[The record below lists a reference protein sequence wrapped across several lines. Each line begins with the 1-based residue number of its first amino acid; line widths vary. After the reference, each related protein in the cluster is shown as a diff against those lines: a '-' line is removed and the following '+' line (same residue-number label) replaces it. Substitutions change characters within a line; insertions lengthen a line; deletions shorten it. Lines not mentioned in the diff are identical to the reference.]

1 MSSGSSG
8 SLNRRHLVGAAGAA
22 GVALVTSGIGDAAPS
37 AMQVAT
43 PGGTPEGTP
52 AATPE
57 TGLGEIIV
65 AASGLEN
72 PRGFAWGP
80 DGEFYVA
87 LAGSGGTQ
95 ITTSTDASPEDQV
108 LGPTLTGTTAS
119 VVQIIDGG
127 GVPIVTGLPS
137 TQDPY
142 GDVQGPVDVAM
153 LDGELYILQDATGG
167 YEAVGPDFPNG
178 LYARNPDGSVRLV
191 SDLSAYVAA
200 DPASNLYHVLELG
213 EPFAMVP
220 WNGGFLI
227 VDANQGLLLRVE
239 TSGKVGVLADIS
251 EGHPVPTAIS
261 LAPDGGVYVGFLT
274 ASPHLDGTSKVIKVE
289 PDGTVSDFWTG
300 LTTVTGLAVTP
311 DGTLYALEMATG
323 NQTTE
328 PNIRPNTG
336 RLVRQTGPASL
347 DVVVDGMDFPI
358 SMALGPDN
366 GLYVSLPAIATDGE
380 LGGIVRIDPTLAGP
394 VTMPAGLFAGSARAA
409 PGDASG
415 TPQSSP
421 AASPEAAS
429 ATTEAT
435 PATGAA
441 TTGDA
446 SVASDKQGIASLAVQ
461 IQGNAFSPAQL
472 QIGAGA
478 IVAWTNL
485 DRVPHSV
492 TATDGSF
499 DSGTLDPGEA
509 WVHGFDTAGTF
520 AYTSSTDPT
529 MQATVV
535 VTP

>member
-1 MSSGSSG
+1 MSSETSG
-8 SLNRRHLVGAAGAA
+8 SLSRRNLVGAAGAA
-22 GVALVTSGIGDAAPS
+22 VIAAGIGDATLS
-37 AMQVAT
+37 ATQDAMPEGT
-43 PGGTPEGTP
+43 PGGTPETAP
-52 AATPE
+52 A

-65 AASGLEN
+65 AATGLAN

-87 LAGSGGTQ
+87 LAGSGGTK

-119 VVQIIDGG
+119 VVQIIDGCG
-127 GVPIVTGLPS
+127 TPVATGLPS

-142 GDVQGPVDVAM
+142 GDVQGPVAVAM

-178 LYARNPDGSVRLV
+178 LYARTPNGGVRLV
-191 SDLSAYVAA
+191 SDLSTYVAA

-220 WNGGFLI
+220 WNGGFLVI
-227 VDANQGLLLRVE
+227 DANQGLLLRVE
-239 TSGKVGVLADIS
+239 TSGTVGVLADIS
-251 EGHPVPTAIS
+251 EGHPVPTAIA

-274 ASPHLDGTSKVIKVE
+274 SSPHIDGTAKVIKVE

-311 DGTLYALEMATG
+311 DGTLFALEMATG

-328 PNIRPNTG
+328 PNILPNTG

-347 DVVVDGMDFPI
+347 DVVVEGMDFPI

-366 GLYVSLPAIATDGE
+366 GLYVSMPAIATDGE

-394 VTMPAGLFAGSARAA
+394 VTMPTGLFAGSACAQPVSA
-409 PGDASG
+409 EG
-415 TPQSSP
+415 TPDTVP
-421 AASPEAAS
+421 AASPETTPAS
-429 ATTEAT
+429 TDANPETGVAPNATTDD
-435 PATGAA
+435 PG
-441 TTGDA
+441 G
-446 SVASDKQGIASLAVQ
+446 KPGIASLAVL
-461 IQGNAFSPAQL
+461 IQGNAFTPAQ
-472 QIGAGA
+472 IEVTAGG
-478 IVAWTNL
+478 IVTWTNL
-485 DRVPHSV
+485 DSGPHSV

-499 DSGTLDPGEA
+499 DSGTLDSGEE
-509 WVHGFDTAGTF
+509 WVHAFDSAGTF
-520 AYTSSTDPT
+520 AYTSTTDPA

>member
-1 MSSGSSG
+1 MSSQISG
-8 SLNRRHLVGAAGAA
+8 SLNRRHLVGAVGAA
-22 GVALVTSGIGDAAPS
+22 VVAAGIGDATLS
-37 AMQVAT
+37 ATQDAT
-43 PGGTPEGTP
+43 PEGMPGGTPAG
-52 AATPE
+52 ASASD
-57 TGLGEIIV
+57 LGEIIV
-65 AASGLEN
+65 AATGLAN

-108 LGPTLTGTTAS
+108 LGPTMTGTTAS
-119 VVQIIDGG
+119 VVQIIDGC
-127 GVPIVTGLPS
+127 GVPVVTGLPS

-191 SDLSAYVAA
+191 SDLSTYVAA

-220 WNGGFLI
+220 WNGGFLV

-239 TSGKVGVLADIS
+239 TTGTVGVLADIS
-251 EGHPVPTAIS
+251 EGHPVPTAIA

-274 ASPHLDGTSKVIKVE
+274 SSPHIDGTSKVIKVE

-328 PNIRPNTG
+328 PNILPNTG
-336 RLVRQTGPASL
+336 RLVRQTGPATL

-366 GLYVSLPAIATDGE
+366 GLYVSMPAIATDGE

-394 VTMPAGLFAGSARAA
+394 VTMPAGLFAGSSCAPAA
-409 PGDASG
+409 NAEG
-415 TPQSSP
+415 TPDSAP
-421 AASPEAAS
+421 AASSETVPAA
-429 ATTEAT
+429 TDAT
-435 PATGAA
+435 PEPVV
-441 TTGDA
+441 A
-446 SVASDKQGIASLAVQ
+446 SNETPDDSSDKQGIASLAVR
-461 IQGNAFSPAQL
+461 IQNNAFSPAQI
-472 QIGAGA
+472 QVAAGA
-478 IVAWTNL
+478 IVTWTNL
-485 DRVPHSV
+485 DSVPHSV

-499 DSGTLDPGEA
+499 DSGTLDSGEA
-509 WVHGFDTAGTF
+509 WVHAFDTAGTF

-529 MQATVV
+529 MQSTVV

>member
-1 MSSGSSG
+1 MSSLLSG

-22 GVALVTSGIGDAAPS
+22 LVVGGIGDA
-37 AMQVAT
+37 T
-43 PGGTPEGTP
+43 PIATPEGTP
-52 AATPE
+52 AGTPGATP
-57 TGLGEIIV
+57 GVGPGGIV
-65 AASGLEN
+65 VVATGLEN

-87 LAGSGGTQ
+87 LAGSGGTT

-108 LGPTLTGTTAS
+108 LGPTLTGTSAS
-119 VVQIIDGG
+119 VVQIIDGC

-178 LYARNPDGSVRLV
+178 LYARNPDGSVRMV

-220 WNGGFLI
+220 WQGGFLV

-239 TSGKVGVLADIS
+239 TSGTVGVLADIS
-251 EGHPVPTAIS
+251 EGHPVPTAIA

-274 ASPHLDGTSKVIKVE
+274 SAPHIDGTSKVIKVE

-323 NQTTE
+323 NQTTQ

-366 GLYVSLPAIATDGE
+366 GLYVSMPAIATDGE

-394 VTMPAGLFAGSARAA
+394 VTMPAGLFADSACVPPVNAQ
-409 PGDASG
+409 G
-415 TPQSSP
+415 TPESVP
-421 AASPEAAS
+421 AASPETVPT
-429 ATTEAT
+429 ATDAT
-435 PATGAA
+435 PETGTAPNATAG
-441 TTGDA
+441 
-446 SVASDKQGIASLAVQ
+446 DKQGIASLAVQ
-461 IQGNAFSPAQL
+461 IQGNAFTPAQI
-472 QIGAGA
+472 QVAVGA
-478 IVAWTNL
+478 IVTWTNL
-485 DRVPHSV
+485 DAVPHSA
-492 TATDGSF
+492 TANDGSF
-499 DSGTLDPGEA
+499 DSGTLDQGEA
-509 WVHGFDTAGTF
+509 WIHAFDTAGTF
-520 AYTSSTDPT
+520 AYASSTDPA
-529 MQATVV
+529 MRATVV